1 VERVLDEQVRRTWDR
16 VVERFASENE
26 PLVRTAPSPE
36 PADIR
41 TAWAACVA
49 SVRELLAAH
58 YGLAAIEQRFEVP
71 EDYSAFMQAVGG
83 GWQWP
88 HGLEWSVFD
97 AATVAESTANDFDS
111 FVLGAE
117 EDEPLLD
124 SGFWLG
130 IGRYSDKH
138 WYLLCCDRTHG
149 YFGAVVDGHDSHPW
163 LNGVEFG
170 CCWRMAESFLA
181 WLEMH
186 AKPAAPGTSERVGE

>member
-1 VERVLDEQVRRTWDR
+1 VLDEQVRRTCDR
-16 VVERFASENE
+16 VVERFASEDE
-26 PLVRTAPSPE
+26 LLIRTAPSAE

-41 TAWAACVA
+41 AAWAACVA
-49 SVRELLAAH
+49 SVRELFAAH
-58 YGLAAIEQRFEVP
+58 YGSAATEQRFEVP
-71 EDYSAFMQAVGG
+71 EDYAAFMQAVGG
-83 GWQWP
+83 GWHWP

-97 AATVAESTANDFDS
+97 AATVAEATANDFNS

-117 EDEPLLD
+117 EDEPVLD

-138 WYLLCCDRTHG
+138 WYLLCCDRAHG

-170 CCWRMAESFLA
+170 GCWRMAGSFLA

-186 AKPAAPGTSERVGE
+186 AKPAEPNAAPDPAGM